1 MAISFGDIASFATG
15 VVKADEAATQER
27 LKDRRAELAA
37 DRQFYIDMKTKKY
50 QSELKT
56 FEEENKKY
64 KAIQAVNAK
73 FEGQEEVDPTAYGKA
88 YLQETNPTLLYQYE
102 TLYADNPQLLNSKLA
117 TFADSSVRD
126 YKTTNTRDALDS
138 KLKLDVDAIT
148 ADYKTQLENARGDS
162 KLINAIIG
170 KRDKKIA
177 DTIQENED
185 SKNGVVKAKEIAIE
199 TDTDSKPTFEFGK
212 VKEVNIGVPT
222 KFIKEGK
229 IEEKITQLY
238 KDDSQLSYNKG
249 AVASTLSFF
258 NDNDI
263 AKPQVFYKK
272 NSQTD
277 TIEGFTGAGAKL
289 NEHITQLWGGAADSF
304 TPEKVYIATNGKA
317 TLAGSVLNSK
327 NVKNTIDERIRNYTY
342 VEQPKT
348 WFKDRESIVGIVPWS
363 VVDVNNNIGDF
374 NIKGKANQ
382 KLVAQAYVAAL
393 KDYTKENNITSE
405 GSIIEPNQKFMN
417 DVQSTLLA
425 QKGNES
431 DLSIDIQNRILSKLG
446 VNEQAPVVKDTSTS
460 SVEGT
465 ITIIRDNGT
474 KIENVQDNEENRKLA
489 EEKGFTI
496 QENKTEEITSKSS
509 NVSTKANETRVDED
523 TDEGMLNES
532 RIEILTNLA
541 TNNNISD
548 EELLEFGDMVKLNK
562 VPRTLRTRLFKLKM
576 ARQKKINDERRKK
589 FNEKVKNKN
598 KQVSS
603 IETIDEN
610 ADV

>member
-1 MAISFGDIASFATG
+1 MGISLGDIASFATG
-15 VVKADEAATQER
+15 VVKADEKATQER
-27 LKDRRAELAA
+27 LKDRRAELQA

-50 QSELKT
+50 ESELKS

-73 FEGQEEVDPTAYGKA
+73 FEGQNKVDPTAYGKA

-102 TLYADNPQLLNSKLA
+102 TLYADNPALLNSKLS
-117 TFADSSVRD
+117 TFADASIRD
-126 YKTTNTRDALDS
+126 YKTTTTRDSLDT
-138 KLKLDVDAIT
+138 KLKQDVDAIT
-148 ADYKTQLENARGDS
+148 ADYKTQLENAKGDS

-177 DTIQENED
+177 DTIQENEN
-185 SKNGVVKAKEIAIE
+185 SKNGVVKAKEIAVE
-199 TDTDSKPTFEFGK
+199 TDTDSKPTFEFGE
-212 VKEVNIGVPT
+212 VKQIDIGVPP
-222 KFIKEGK
+222 KFIKDGK

-263 AKPQVFYKK
+263 AKPQVFYTK

-304 TPEKVYIATNGKA
+304 TPKKVYDATGGKSA
-317 TLAGSVLNSK
+317 LAGSVLNSK
-327 NVKNTIDERIRNYTY
+327 NVRNTIDERIRNYTY
-342 VEQPKT
+342 IEQPKT

-363 VVDVNNNIGDF
+363 VVDINNNIGEF

-382 KLVAQAYVAAL
+382 KLVAEAYVAAL

-431 DLSIDIQNRILSKLG
+431 ELSIDIQNRILSKLG
-446 VNEQAPVVKDTSTS
+446 VNKQAPVVEGTSTS
-460 SVEGT
+460 NIGT
-465 ITIIRDNGT
+465 TA
-474 KIENVQDNEENRKLA
+474 KIKLTTEDGQTATVDDTADNRKKA
-489 EEKGFTI
+489 SDRNMTIEPVIVEKPQTEIKQEEKIIDSATT
-496 QENKTEEITSKSS
+496 KTVTTPIKKTPADFGQVNQPVFETLESILKVIDMPMTGEEIKNTF
-509 NVSTKANETRVDED
+509 D
-523 TDEGMLNES
+523 
-532 RIEILTNLA
+532 
-541 TNNNISD
+541 ISPG
-548 EELLEFGDMVKLNK
+548 L
-562 VPRTLRTRLFKLKM
+562 
-576 ARQKKINDERRKK
+576 KINSKTTFRPL
-589 FNEKVKNKN
+589 
-598 KQVSS
+598 S
-603 IETIDEN
+603 
-610 ADV
+610 